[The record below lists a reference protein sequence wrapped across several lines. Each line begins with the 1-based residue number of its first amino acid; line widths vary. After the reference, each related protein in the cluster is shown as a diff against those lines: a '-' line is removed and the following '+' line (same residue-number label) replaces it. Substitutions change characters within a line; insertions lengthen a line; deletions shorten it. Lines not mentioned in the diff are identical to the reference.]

1 MLVSFD
7 EIEQGI
13 LRSYAAKG
21 EGEYNEF
28 EVKASSIQ
36 NAGLGL
42 YSTGKKIFKPGEVIL
57 IYGGRLNQEKDKVDK
72 VDKVDK
78 ENKVDD
84 EYIFQELDFKI
95 NGDPRLEPMDGQT
108 ATIASYANDG
118 KFGQE
123 KVLTNAEYELIEIPK
138 DHMIIKNY
146 SEYTNYLLA
155 LISKRKILKNEEI
168 FVDYS
173 DDFWNT
179 HFINKIKDLLGFGVA
194 CSFTDAN
201 GNIRVYIGTIMEL
214 GCDFTIVWSDA
225 DSELPIEI
233 QEKLNEIESNKP
245 LYWKKKYEV
254 FQNFYLAGSDV
265 FYPKDT
271 PIVHPLINKNITLK
285 KKLMGRRIKGKRKQ
299 YQLQNWKID
308 SIKNTEDTEDESNI
322 VITITRNESQIEE
335 SFDMNLNVFQK
346 KLKSGIIIIQ
356 DKTFTNHDGFDI
368 PFLNNDVKYRLEDSF
383 GCESFCKSIAEQ
395 QQIDELKKTEKEI
408 ESKIVHKGNYNKD
421 DKEDENSFVD
431 RKRPNP
437 IQVSNLNK
445 RSRATETP
453 ETEKNKRLNI
463 LAEVASKIKIS

>member
-1 MLVSFD
+1 MEVSFD
-7 EIEQGI
+7 EIKQGL
-13 LRSYAAKG
+13 LRSHAAKG
-21 EGEYNEF
+21 ERKYNEF

-42 YSTGKKIFKPGEVIL
+42 YSTGKKIFKPGEIIL
-57 IYGGRLNQEKDKVDK
+57 IYGGRLNHEKDKE
-72 VDKVDK
+72 DK
-78 ENKVDD
+78 ENKEDD
-84 EYIFQELDFKI
+84 EYIFHELDFKI
-95 NGDPRLEPMDGQT
+95 NGDPKLEPIDGQT

-123 KVLTNAEYELIEIPK
+123 NDLTNAEYELIEIPK

-155 LISKRKILKNEEI
+155 IISKRKILKNEEI

-254 FQNFYLAGSDV
+254 FQNFYLAGSDI

-271 PIVHPLINKNITLK
+271 SIVHPLINKNIILK
-285 KKLMGRRIKGKRKQ
+285 KKIMGRRMKGRRKKH
-299 YQLQNWKID
+299 QLQNWKID
-308 SIKNTEDTEDESNI
+308 SIKNTEDTKDEGNI

-356 DKTFTNHDGFDI
+356 DKIFTNHDGFDI

-383 GCESFCKSIAEQ
+383 GCESFCKSITEQ
-395 QQIDELKKTEKEI
+395 QQIDELKKMEKEI
-408 ESKIVHKGNYNKD
+408 ESKIVHKD
-421 DKEDENSFVD
+421 DDTEDENSFEG

-453 ETEKNKRLNI
+453 ETEKRLNI
-463 LAEVASKIKIS
+463 LAEVASKIKNA